1 MYLKEVRECTL
12 QYLGKE
18 CSRWGDSR
26 YRGPEEGACLGVG
39 GVEEGSVCAEHREGR
54 VGAGGGGRWGVPYRL
69 SQEFRLLLWVEPAF

>member
-26 YRGPEEGACLGVG
+26 YRGPEVGACLGVG
-39 GVEEGSVCAEHREGR
+39 GVEEGSVCAEHREDR
-54 VGAGGGGRWGVPYRL
+54 VGAGGGDAGGCLTGYRKN
-69 SQEFRLLLWVEPAF
+69 SGFYSG